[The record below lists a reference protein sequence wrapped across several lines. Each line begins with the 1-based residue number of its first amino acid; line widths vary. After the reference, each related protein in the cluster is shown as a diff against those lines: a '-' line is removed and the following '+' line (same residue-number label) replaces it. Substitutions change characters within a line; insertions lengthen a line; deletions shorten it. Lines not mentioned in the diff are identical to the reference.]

1 MSTQPIPLLT
11 AEQNAVLTALTF
23 KMAQLGLSVRPL
35 PKEVSVGP
43 VVTVYRFEPQG
54 NTKVSHIEALSQ
66 DFAVIL
72 KAEDIVVKRL
82 PGEAAVAVFVPNKVR
97 EEVRWFNISSIPV
110 NGERPNIP
118 LMMGIDHLGKKVIED
133 LTLFPHLL
141 VAGSTG
147 GGKSVWMNSEIATI
161 AMNYSPKEI
170 RIALSD
176 IKGVEF
182 NLFDKLPHLAYKR
195 ATTVKE
201 TIKMFDDLIG
211 IMENRLKMFGAQEG
225 VKNIIDYNQRSNNT
239 RLSYI
244 CLLIDELYD
253 ILSDTDRLEVDEGR
267 GPKLGEVARGK
278 LAKLAGK
285 ARATGIH
292 IIAATQRPS
301 VKIVEGDIKAN
312 FPGRLSFRLPSEA
325 DSRTVL
331 GTHGAEHL
339 LSRGDML
346 FINPNKP
353 GLHRIHAPIAK
364 QEDIKACLDWV
375 MQSQTQKGLP
385 G

>member
-1 MSTQPIPLLT
+1 MSTQPIPILT

-23 KMAQLGLSVRPL
+23 KMSQLGLSVKPL
-35 PKEVSVGP
+35 PKEISVGP

-82 PGEAAVAVFVPNKVR
+82 PGEAAVAVFVPNKER
-97 EEVRWFNISSIPV
+97 ETVRWFNIASIPT

-118 LMMGIDHLGKKVIED
+118 LLMGIDHLGKKVLED

-141 VAGSTG
+141 IAGSTG

-176 IKGVEF
+176 TKGVEF
-182 NLFDKLPHLAYKR
+182 NMFEGLPHLAYKT
-195 ATTVKE
+195 ATSVDD
-201 TIKMFDDLIG
+201 TIKIFDNLIG
-211 IMENRLKMFGAQEG
+211 IMENRLKMFAAQQG
-225 VKNIIDYNQRSNNT
+225 VKNIIDYNQRSGNT

-244 CLLIDELYD
+244 CLFIDELFD
-253 ILSDTDRLEVDEGR
+253 ILSDTRRPETDEGR
-267 GPKLGEVARGK
+267 SPRIGEIARGK
-278 LAKLAGK
+278 LAKIAAK

-346 FINPNKP
+346 FINPNRP
-353 GLHRIHAPIAK
+353 GLHRIHAPIAS

-375 MQSQTQKGLP
+375 NQQSSQRRLP
-385 G
+385 Q

>member
-11 AEQNAVLTALTF
+11 AEQSAVITALTF
-23 KMAQLGLSVRPL
+23 KMSQLGLSVKPL
-35 PKEVSVGP
+35 PKDISVGP
-43 VVTVYRFEPQG
+43 VVTVYRFEPQSG
-54 NTKVSHIEALSQ
+54 TKVAHIEALSQ

-82 PGEAAVAVFVPNKVR
+82 PGESSVAIFVPNKVR
-97 EEVRWFNISSIPV
+97 EEVRWFNMSGIPT
-110 NGERPNIP
+110 NGVRPLIP
-118 LMMGIDHLGKKVIED
+118 LMMGIDHLGKRVLED

-147 GGKSVWMNSEIATI
+147 SGKSTWMNSEIATI
-161 AMNYSPKEI
+161 AQNYSPKEI

-176 IKGVEF
+176 TKGVEF
-182 NLFDKLPHLAYKR
+182 NMFDKLPHLAYKR
-195 ATTVKE
+195 ATSVDE

-211 IMENRLKMFGAQEG
+211 IMENRLKLFSSQQG
-225 VKNIIDYNQRSNNT
+225 VRNILEHNAKGNNN
-239 RLSYI
+239 RLAYI
-244 CLLIDELYD
+244 CLLIDELFD
-253 ILSDTDRLEVDEGR
+253 ILSDTRRLETTEGR
-267 GPKLGEVARGK
+267 SPRVGEIARGK
-278 LAKLAGK
+278 LAKLAAK

-292 IIAATQRPS
+292 VIASTQRPS

-346 FINPNKP
+346 FINPNRP
-353 GLHRIHAPIAK
+353 GIYRIHAPIAR
-364 QEDIKACLDWV
+364 QEDIQACLDYV
-375 MQSQTQKGLP
+375 TQKG
-385 G
+385 GK

>member
-1 MSTQPIPLLT
+1 MS
-11 AEQNAVLTALTF
+11 
-23 KMAQLGLSVRPL
+23 QLGLSVKPL
-35 PKEVSVGP
+35 PKDISVGP

-54 NTKVSHIEALSQ
+54 STKVANIEALAD

-82 PGEAAVAVFVPNKVR
+82 PGEAAVAVFVPNRVR
-97 EEVRWFNISSIPV
+97 EEVRWFNVSSVPT
-110 NGERPNIP
+110 NGERPHIP
-118 LMMGIDHLGKKVIED
+118 LMMGIDHLGKRVIED

-147 GGKSVWMNSEIATI
+147 SGKSTWMNSEVATI
-161 AMNYSPKEI
+161 ASNYSPQEI
-170 RIALSD
+170 RLALSD
-176 IKGVEF
+176 TKGVEF
-182 NLFDKLPHLAYKR
+182 NMFEKLPHLAYKI
-195 ATTVKE
+195 ATSVDETV
-201 TIKMFDDLIG
+201 TMFDQIIKL
-211 IMENRLKMFGAQEG
+211 MENRLKMFSNQQG
-225 VKNIIDYNQRSNNT
+225 VRNILEHNAKTSNT

-244 CLLIDELYD
+244 CLLIDELFD
-253 ILSDTDRLEVDEGR
+253 ILSDTRRLETDEGR
-267 GPKLGEVARGK
+267 SPRVGEIARGK
-278 LAKLAGK
+278 LAKIAAK

-292 IIAATQRPS
+292 VIAATQRPS

-353 GLHRIHAPIAK
+353 GIYRIHAPIAR
-364 QEDIKACLDWV
+364 QEDIQACLDYV
-375 MQSQTQKGLP
+375 FQRHLLK
-385 G
+385 

>member
-11 AEQNAVLTALTF
+11 PEQNAILTALTF
-23 KMAQLGLSVRPL
+23 KMSQLGLTVKPL
-35 PKEVSVGP
+35 PKEISVGP

-54 NTKVSHIEALSQ
+54 QTKVAHIEALSQ

-82 PGEAAVAVFVPNKVR
+82 PGEAAVAVFVPNRVR
-97 EEVRWFNISSIPV
+97 EEVKWFNIATIPT
-110 NGERPNIP
+110 NGGRPNIP
-118 LMMGIDHLGKKVIED
+118 LMMGIDHLGKRVIED

-147 GGKSVWMNSEIATI
+147 SGKSTWMNSEIATI
-161 AMNYSPKEI
+161 ALNYSPKEI
-170 RIALSD
+170 RLALSD
-176 IKGVEF
+176 TKGVEF
-182 NLFDKLPHLAYKR
+182 NMFEKLPHLAYKT
-195 ATTVKE
+195 ATTVDE
-201 TIKMFDDLIG
+201 TMKMMDDLIG
-211 IMENRLKMFGAQEG
+211 IMENRLKMFGSQQG
-225 VKNIIDYNQRSNNT
+225 VRNILEHNQKTSNT
-239 RLSYI
+239 RLSFI
-244 CLLIDELYD
+244 CLFIDELFD
-253 ILSDTDRLEVDEGR
+253 ILSDNRRVEISETRTARV
-267 GPKLGEVARGK
+267 GEIAKGK
-278 LAKLAGK
+278 LAKLAAK

-301 VKIVEGDIKAN
+301 VKIIEGDIKAN

-346 FINPNKP
+346 FINPNRP
-353 GLHRIHAPIAK
+353 GLYRIHAPIAR
-364 QEDIKACLDWV
+364 QEDIQACLDFV
-375 MQSQTQKGLP
+375 GQKRLIQ
-385 G
+385 

>member
-1 MSTQPIPLLT
+1 MSSQPIPLLT

-23 KMAQLGLSVRPL
+23 KMSQLGLSVKPL

-97 EEVRWFNISSIPV
+97 EEVRWFNLSTIPT
-110 NGERPNIP
+110 NGGRPNIP
-118 LMMGIDHLGKKVIED
+118 LMMGIDHLGRKVIED

-147 GGKSVWMNSEIATI
+147 SGKSTWMNSAIATM

-170 RIALSD
+170 RLALSD
-176 IKGVEF
+176 TKGVEF
-182 NLFDKLPHLAYKR
+182 NMFDGLPHLAYKI
-195 ATTVKE
+195 ATSVDA

-211 IMENRLKMFGAQEG
+211 IMENRLKMFAAQQG
-225 VKNIIDYNQRSNNT
+225 VRNILEYNAKSGNT

-244 CLLIDELYD
+244 CILIDELFD
-253 ILSDTDRLEVDEGR
+253 ILSDTRRLETDEGR
-267 GPKLGEVARGK
+267 SPRIGEIARGK
-278 LAKLAGK
+278 LAKLAAK

-331 GTHGAEHL
+331 GTSGAEHL

-353 GLHRIHAPIAK
+353 GLYRIHAPIAR
-364 QEDIKACLDWV
+364 QTDIQACLDYV
-375 MQSQTQKGLP
+375 LQKRLLT
-385 G
+385 